1 MTLLVKPSHS
11 IEMIKTQIHSL
22 REIPVTHQTLKLNGV
37 ELKNEDNLS
46 QHQIENCI
54 VWLSYKPWEISVH
67 IFENCKTKKEMIKL
81 EVDWTENIS
90 TIKAKIF
97 DKKGIPK
104 DWSQLYLGEGLW
116 DEAAKL
122 KNFESLADD
131 KILEK
136 AMKEGL
142 SLKISGLITV
152 YIDDV
157 GSNAGWTNF
166 KVEAFETLSEVK
178 RRILYWTQSQTS
190 KFFYSN
196 VGIESTLYKSR
207 DDENQIFQK
216 LDLDD
221 ITVYDY
227 DIISFIKGKFVFTK
241 NPDDLKYDILMTE
254 QITTPAGITHVIE
267 CYSFDTIHT
276 LKKKIQEKSGI
287 SSVQQRLRFCG
298 RILVEDPGKTL
309 KDYEIGNGSTLEC
322 REPAGMQ
329 EVSQVIVRAYQE
341 SLLRKIAYP
350 RSVPRSRKTLR

>member
-37 ELKNEDNLS
+37 ELKNEDKLS

-54 VWLSYKPWEISVH
+54 VWLSYKPWKISVN
-67 IFENCKTKKEMIKL
+67 IFENSKTKKEMIKL

-97 DKKGIPK
+97 DKKGIPE

-116 DEAAKL
+116 DEAVRL
-122 KNFESLADD
+122 KNFETLADD

-152 YIDDV
+152 YIDVV
-157 GSNAGWTNF
+157 GSNTGLTNF

-190 KFFYSN
+190 KFFDSN
-196 VGIESTLYKSR
+196 VGIESTLYKR
-207 DDENQIFQK
+207 DEENQIFHFQK

-227 DIISFIKGKFVFTK
+227 GIISFINGQFVYTK
-241 NPDDLKYDILMTE
+241 IL
-254 QITTPAGITHVIE
+254 
-267 CYSFDTIHT
+267 
-276 LKKKIQEKSGI
+276 
-287 SSVQQRLRFCG
+287 
-298 RILVEDPGKTL
+298 
-309 KDYEIGNGSTLEC
+309 
-322 REPAGMQ
+322 
-329 EVSQVIVRAYQE
+329 QE
-341 SLLRKIAYP
+341 SRCFEIPNFCEANYDRANNYTWDNTCHRMLFF
-350 RSVPRSRKTLR
+350 